1 MRGAISLALST
12 AVIAAGGALL
22 VLGTPALAGIEQ
34 GNAEKG
40 KEIYTI
46 FCVTCHGELGDG
58 QGLVGK
64 TLDPPP
70 RDFTKGEWKFGGT
83 DQDIFDVISNGGA
96 AKGGSPLMAP
106 WGQIIPE
113 ADRWSLVI
121 YVKSLKAKE

>member
-1 MRGAISLALST
+1 MRAAISLALST

-40 KEIYTI
+40 KEVYTI

>member
-1 MRGAISLALST
+1 MRAAISLALST
-12 AVIAAGGALL
+12 AVIAAGIVLL
-22 VLGTPALAGIEQ
+22 APGTPARAGIEQ

-40 KEIYTI
+40 KQVYTI
-46 FCVTCHGELGDG
+46 YCVTCHGETGDG
-58 QGLVGK
+58 QGIVGK

-70 RDFTKGEWKFGGT
+70 RDFTKGDFKFGDS

-106 WGQIIPE
+106 WGQVIPE

-121 YVKSLKAKE
+121 YVKTLKK